1 MALAAF
7 IVLWPLQGLAESA
20 WNGPVPLRDIPMPPP
35 QQRYPAKNT
44 STVKEAYSHT
54 AEWEGRAVAMEGT
67 IKSIEVDDRG
77 HPSIELL
84 LAQDGAM
91 TIWATWPLTNTKGM
105 DSFLRVGER
114 LRVLGWLRDSV
125 AWAKVTHLGLP
136 RQNPMTLLP
145 ICLVKVHN
153 SDALF
158 DSKYLEFC
166 DAWQKGFMPPN
177 MAR

>member
-1 MALAAF
+1 MPVTRSSSCRMALSAF

-136 RQNPMTLLP
+136 RQNPMTATLP
-145 ICLVKVHN
+145 E
-153 SDALF
+153 AP
-158 DSKYLEFC
+158 
-166 DAWQKGFMPPN
+166 A
-177 MAR
+177 MARAAAIVSATSDTPASKS